1 MSQNTKVTIYT
12 IFGCPYCAK
21 AKEML
26 DLLKIEYEEKD
37 LSVHP
42 DRRAFTSSILPG
54 HTTVPLILI
63 GDEAIGGLSELE
75 TLHGEGKLE
84 EKVFGGNGTTES

>member
-1 MSQNTKVTIYT
+1 MSGVRQKPVTIYT
-12 IFGCPYCAK
+12 IQGCPYCAK

-37 LSVHP
+37 LTTHP

-54 HTTVPLILI
+54 HKTVPLIVI
-63 GDEAIGGLSELE
+63 DGEPIGGLSDLEALHGRGELE
-75 TLHGEGKLE
+75 A
-84 EKVFGGNGTTES
+84 KVFGGAA